1 MQLFNGDCFEV
12 MKNIPD
18 KSVDFIQRKNLLNC
32 LKGL

>member
-18 KSVDFIQRKNLLNC
+18 KSVDLCVFTILLY
-32 LKGL
+32 